1 MRPPIERPADITATV
16 DRLAQGMDRSVLA
29 FPLTPFDQ
37 NGAVDLKAFEAHLE
51 HQLAAS
57 PGALFVA
64 CGTGEYFS
72 LDLDELEALVAVAV
86 RVADGR
92 VPVVAGAGHGTAL
105 ASASVRAAE
114 RAGADAILL
123 LPPYLVNGPQPGL
136 VEHTR
141 RVCAATRLP
150 VIAYQR
156 SQVSFTPESLTELS
170 VIPNLVGVKDGHA
183 DLDQMQRLVL
193 AAPAGFLFFNGVP
206 TAELQARSYSAI
218 GVEAYSSAIH
228 AVAPE
233 ISHTFHSALG
243 RGDDTLVDRLLNEF
257 FVPWVQLRDRGVGYA
272 VSLVKAATQARAGEL
287 GYEVGPVRPPLA
299 QPAPE
304 HQAEANELIARGL
317 DLVR

>member
-1 MRPPIERPADITATV
+1 MVSPVERPEHVAEVAQ
-16 DRLAQGMDRSVLA
+16 RLSQGMDRSVLA

-37 NGAVDLKAFEAHLE
+37 DGGVDLKAFEAHLE
-51 HQLAAS
+51 HQLAAD

-72 LDLDELEALVAVAV
+72 LDLDEHEALVSAAV

-92 VPVVAGAGHGTAL
+92 IPVVAGAGHGTPL
-105 ASASVRAAE
+105 ASAFARSSE
-114 RAGADAILL
+114 RAGADAVLL
-123 LPPYLVNGPQPGL
+123 LPPYLVNGPQAGL

-170 VIPNLVGVKDGHA
+170 AIPNLVGVKDGHG

-193 AAPAGFLFFNGVP
+193 AAPEGFLFFNGVP
-206 TAELQARSYSAI
+206 TAELQARSYAAI
-218 GVEAYSSAIH
+218 GVSAYSSAIH

-233 ISHTFHSALG
+233 ISHAFHAALG
-243 RGDDTLVDRLLNEF
+243 RGDDALVDRLLNEF
-257 FVPWVQLRDRGVGYA
+257 FVPWVRLRDRGTGYA
-272 VSLVKAATQARAGEL
+272 VSLVKAAAQDRADEL
-287 GYEVGPVRPPLA
+287 GYHVGPVRPPLA

-304 HQAEANELIARGL
+304 HLAEARTLIRAGL
-317 DLVR
+317 EIVR

>member
-1 MRPPIERPADITATV
+1 MNPPIERPAHITETV
-16 DRLAQGMDRSVLA
+16 GRLTEGMDRSVLA

-37 NGAVDLKAFEAHLE
+37 DGSVDLKAFEAHLE
-51 HQLAAS
+51 HQLAAA
-57 PGALFVA
+57 PGAIFVA

-72 LDLDELEALVAVAV
+72 LDLDELEALVTAAV

-105 ASASVRAAE
+105 AAASARAAE

-123 LPPYLVNGPQPGL
+123 LPPYLVNGPQTGL

-156 SQVSFTPESLTELS
+156 SQVSFTPASLTELS
-170 VIPNLVGVKDGHA
+170 AIPNLVGIKDGHA

-206 TAELQARSYSAI
+206 TAELQARAYAAI

-233 ISHTFHSALG
+233 ISHAFHAALG

-304 HQAEANELIARGL
+304 HLAEANELIAKGL